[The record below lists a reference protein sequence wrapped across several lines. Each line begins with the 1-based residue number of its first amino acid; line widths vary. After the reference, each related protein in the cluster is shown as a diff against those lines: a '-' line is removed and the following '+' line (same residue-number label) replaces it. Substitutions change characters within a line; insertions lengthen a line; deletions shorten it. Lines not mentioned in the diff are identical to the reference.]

1 MRSTAALS
9 SATAAVL
16 GAHMLQ
22 NAAASKIDYACHFP
36 DDSTVPISCIV
47 SAVKK
52 HGVFHLGK
60 SELVPVL
67 YSQHTAKIGEDG
79 TKEYISDTCTV
90 NAYMN
95 DGQSYLEGAERCYF
109 PWLTGGGY
117 MNYTSRPHG
126 YSTSR
131 PADGGEAYEQRHF
144 QKLEMLPLDDV
155 PFRRV
160 GQPGDTV
167 AVFTNDKPTEWNAY
181 IKMGP
186 KNLITGKRSLYT
198 TFYKTVMEDDDDD
211 DDDDDDLHWVKKE
224 VSSRSTM
231 GAKIEVHES
240 TSGWGQAFFF
250 KLGTSIRP
258 GIYAMFLAFN
268 ANVYILF
275 DKQATTGHT
284 TASIPSPE

>member
-1 MRSTAALS
+1 MRSTAAPS
-9 SATAAVL
+9 SATATAVV
-16 GAHMLQ
+16 GALMLQ
-22 NAAASKIDYACHFP
+22 SAAATKVDYACHFP

-67 YSQHTAKIGEDG
+67 YSQHTVKTWG
-79 TKEYISDTCTV
+79 K
-90 NAYMN
+90 
-95 DGQSYLEGAERCYF
+95 
-109 PWLTGGGY
+109 TGRKREGY
-117 MNYTSRPHG
+117 MNYTSGPHG

-131 PADGGEAYEQRHF
+131 PVDGGEAYEQRHF
-144 QKLEMLPLDDV
+144 QKLEMLSLGDV

-160 GQPGDTV
+160 GERNDTV
-167 AVFTNDKPTEWNAY
+167 AVFTNDKGTEWNAY
-181 IKMGP
+181 IKTGP

-211 DDDDDDLHWVKKE
+211 DDDYFHWVKKE

-240 TSGWGQAFFF
+240 TSGWGQAFLF

-275 DKQATTGHT
+275 DKQATTGQT